1 MEWLRLDGT
10 GGVFMKI
17 ERIDLREIRMRLRAP
32 FETSFGVTHDRRI
45 LLLQVYSDGVSGWGE
60 CTATEGPFYISE
72 TIDTAWIMLRDFIIP
87 GVLGKSIDHVPD
99 LLAPIRGNEM
109 AKAALETALWH
120 SKSVAQAVPLSKLL
134 GGTRTE
140 IASGVS
146 LGIQPTLDRMIEK
159 VEREVAA
166 GYQRIKLKIK
176 PGKDIEVLR
185 EVRRRFPNIKL
196 SVDANSAYTLADVD

>member
-1 MEWLRLDGT
+1 
-10 GGVFMKI
+10 
-17 ERIDLREIRMRLRAP
+17 
-32 FETSFGVTHDRRI
+32 
-45 LLLQVYSDGVSGWGE
+45 
-60 CTATEGPFYISE
+60 
-72 TIDTAWIMLRDFIIP
+72 
-87 GVLGKSIDHVPD
+87 
-99 LLAPIRGNEM
+99 
-109 AKAALETALWH
+109 LETALWH
-120 SKSVAQAVPLSKLL
+120 LKSVAQAVPLSKLL

-176 PGKDIEVLR
+176 PGKDIEVLS

-196 SVDANSAYTLADVD
+196 SVDANSAYSLADVDHLKQFDEFNLLMMEQPLEWDDMFNHSRLQAQIATA